1 MFRVEGAGGQEPPAD
16 RWGGVSH
23 RSATMGPVG
32 PARCQ
37 EAQEQSRHT
46 VQRQRIPSKISQD
59 KSYTTAS
66 SKMAQP

>member
-1 MFRVEGAGGQEPPAD
+1 MSSVFRVEGAGGQEPLAD
-16 RWGGVSH
+16 RWGSAFR

-46 VQRQRIPSKISQD
+46 VQRQSIPSKVS
-59 KSYTTAS
+59 
-66 SKMAQP
+66 